1 MVAMGPRLLAV
12 GAFVGALL
20 GAGTA
25 ARAQGPTA
33 APPSPA
39 PALAEVPAPM
49 APSASTVA
57 PTPTA
62 APEDETVWRQ
72 GYAKARERLIA
83 GDFAAAEAMF
93 HDLGGRTSHEW
104 ARALATQ
111 HELLAREW
119 ARRDLVLVRRADLGE
134 SAISAK
140 AAGQRTTDEIS
151 VLYTNA
157 VLYGIGTGG
166 WLAVQTEPES
176 AAAGIL
182 PALGLAGAAVGG
194 VALADHGKPLGYGV
208 PQSMVSGMYIGLEE
222 GLAWTFWNQARARHV
237 DEWHAKTAA
246 TVIWGMT
253 TAGAV
258 AGGVVGTVQGTTP
271 GRASFVG
278 SAALWSG
285 TIAGLAVGAL
295 SPDDDALDDRAL
307 LAAAVSVNVGAVAGA
322 VAAGPVS
329 PSIARVRFLDL
340 GGIGGSILVGGLYL
354 AAADRQSDGR
364 AFMGAVSLGMA
375 GGLATAWVATSGMP
389 ADRTEPPAA
398 SRPAAATLSPT
409 IIPVAGGALVGLAG
423 HL

>member
-1 MVAMGPRLLAV
+1 MGTG
-12 GAFVGALL
+12 GAASAQEPAAAL
-20 GAGTA
+20 
-25 ARAQGPTA
+25 
-33 APPSPA
+33 PSPA
-39 PALAEVPAPM
+39 PASTAAPAPT
-49 APSASTVA
+49 APSAL
-57 PTPTA
+57 PA
-62 APEDETVWRQ
+62 AAEDETVWRQ

-93 HDLGGRTSHEW
+93 HDLAGQTSHTW

-140 AAGQRTTDEIS
+140 AAGQRTTDEIA

-166 WLAVQTEPES
+166 WLAVQTEPQS

-208 PQSMVSGMYIGLEE
+208 PQSMVSGMYVGLEE
-222 GLAWTFWNQARARHV
+222 GLTWTFWNQARAHRV
-237 DEWHAKTAA
+237 DEWHAKTVA

-278 SAALWSG
+278 SAALWSCMV
-285 TIAGLAVGAL
+285 AGLATGAL

-307 LAAAVSVNVGAVAGA
+307 LAAAVSVNIGAVAGA

-354 AAADRQSDGR
+354 AAADKNSDGR

-389 ADRTEPPAA
+389 ADRTAPVET
-398 SRPAAATLSPT
+398 SRPAAAMLSPT
-409 IIPVAGGALVGLAG
+409 IIPVVGGAVVGLG
-423 HL
+423 GQL